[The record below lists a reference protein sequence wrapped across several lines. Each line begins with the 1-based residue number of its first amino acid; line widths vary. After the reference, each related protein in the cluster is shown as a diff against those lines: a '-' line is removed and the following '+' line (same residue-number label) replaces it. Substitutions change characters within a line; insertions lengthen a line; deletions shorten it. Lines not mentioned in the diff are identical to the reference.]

1 LGRTAWISTWQAPGQ
16 TLATSRIDTLR
27 ELLAESPANSFV
39 RYGLAME
46 YVKAGDF
53 ALAVEEFAAILVTD
67 PSYSA
72 AYFHGGQAL
81 EKLGRL
87 DDARDYYR
95 RGIAASRDP
104 HARSELE
111 AALDI
116 LGK

>member
-1 LGRTAWISTWQAPGQ
+1 LDTKRIEVLQQ
-16 TLATSRIDTLR
+16 MLAQD
-27 ELLAESPANSFV
+27 PKNSFV

-46 YVKAGDF
+46 FVKGGTLDR
-53 ALAVEEFAAILVTD
+53 AVDEFAAVIAND
-67 PSYSA
+67 PSYAA

-95 RGIAASRDP
+95 RGVANARDE
-104 HARSELE
+104 HARSELQS
-111 AALDI
+111 ALDI